1 MAVTRARTAPLRTL
15 LVPLDGSPLA
25 EQAVPVAAMLA
36 KVTGAKLH
44 FATVAPSLAER
55 EYLRQNAEAVA
66 TTHGVETSTALLQ
79 GHAPLAL
86 AAYVE
91 EHDVDLVVMTTH
103 GRGGASRLWLG
114 SVADQLLRRT
124 AAPVL
129 LLRAG
134 RPTPSAGFHS
144 ILVGLDGSPES
155 EAALGPALSLAATT
169 PGSHVVLAQVIEPL
183 VPEIEIGPATGW
195 LEHLAH
201 RARLKGIPAT
211 ARVVLGNRV
220 AESIHQ
226 LAQTTEADLI
236 VVGTHATRG
245 IERLA
250 LGSVADKV
258 VRGADQAVLVVPRK
272 AARPRRRTA
281 PNGAQP
287 GTRSA
292 AL

>member
-1 MAVTRARTAPLRTL
+1 MAVRRARPAPLRAL
-15 LVPLDGSPLA
+15 LVPLDGSRLA

-36 KVTGAKLH
+36 RLTGARLH
-44 FATVAPSLAER
+44 FATAQPPLAER
-55 EYLRQNAEAVA
+55 DYLARNAEAVG
-66 TTHGVETSTALLQ
+66 TTHGVQTSTAILR
-79 GHAPLAL
+79 GPAPLAL

-91 EHDVDLVVMTTH
+91 DQAIDLVVMTTH
-103 GRGGASRLWLG
+103 GRGGVSRLWLG

-124 AAPVL
+124 TAPVL

-134 RPTPSAGFHS
+134 QATPSAGFHC

-169 PGSHVVLAQVIEPL
+169 PGSRVVLTQVIDPPVAEL
-183 VPEIEIGPATGW
+183 EMGPAAGW

-201 RARLKGIPAT
+201 RVRLKGIPAT
-211 ARVVLGNRV
+211 ARVLTGANV
-220 AESIHQ
+220 AERIHQ
-226 LAQTTEADLI
+226 LARATEADLV

-258 VRGADQAVLVVPRK
+258 VRGADRAVLVVPRRA
-272 AARPRRRTA
+272 AARRRRPA
-281 PNGAQP
+281 SEAAQGRTP
-287 GTRSA
+287 STVP
-292 AL
+292 